1 MQRRTFIHHFG
12 LSAVALGAGIT
23 QLHSS
28 TGFELTILHTNDLH
42 GRFVHA
48 HGKFNA
54 FGIKAGALI
63 RKVRHNQANVLLLD
77 AGDILHP
84 SMAAG
89 DELRWLESMGYDA
102 FVLGNHE
109 FDRGMSDLARQI
121 KQNRISA
128 LAANYDLSNTP
139 LDGLVKPYRIFEK
152 GGQRIGVFGLG
163 INPQGLV
170 PAVLR
175 EGLVHQNPVEK
186 ANEIATHL
194 KQLEGCSIV
203 ICLSHLGYHYADDQ
217 ISDLKLVAQTRHIDL
232 VIGGH
237 THTFLPE
244 PMLVKNLDG
253 KDVMINHAGWGGLLL
268 GRIDL
273 QYSNGNIQSIK
284 GENTL
289 VGAGEITKEPSEQ
302 AV

>member
-12 LSAVALGAGIT
+12 LSAVALGAGIP

-54 FGIKAGALI
+54 FGMKAGALI

>member
-1 MQRRTFIHHFG
+1 MQRRTFIHHVG
-12 LSAVALGAGIT
+12 LSAVALGAGIP
-23 QLHSS
+23 QLHSA
-28 TGFELTILHTNDLH
+28 TDFAITILHTNDLH

-48 HGKFNA
+48 HGQFNA
-54 FGIKAGALI
+54 FGMKAGALI
-63 RKVRHNQANVLLLD
+63 RKVRQNQANVLLLD

-84 SMAAG
+84 SMASG

-109 FDRGMSDLARQI
+109 FDRGMPDLARQI

-128 LAANYDLSNTP
+128 LAANYDLSKTP
-139 LDGLVKPYRIFEK
+139 LDGLVKPFRIFEK
-152 GGQRIGVFGLG
+152 GAQRIGVFGLG

-170 PAVLR
+170 PQILR
-175 EGLVHQNPVEK
+175 DGLVHQNPVEK

-194 KQLEGCSIV
+194 KQSEGCSIV

-237 THTFLPE
+237 SHTFLPE
-244 PMLVKNLDG
+244 PVVVKNLDG
-253 KDVMINHAGWGGLLL
+253 NDVMINHAGWGGLLL

-273 QYSNGNIQSIK
+273 QYSNGNIQSMK